1 MDLESILTKWLP
13 IVVTIATVITAALP
27 SVANN
32 PIINFILKLLNTVAG
47 NIGKNKNA
55 DAE

>member
-1 MDLESILTKWLP
+1 MDLESILTKWLT